1 MIVPFLLVVGSA
13 EGSLAVRKSQNAR
26 RICELRPTVIES
38 SHNLRGFEA
47 GRAVDGNPKTYWL
60 VPGGQR
66 MEAMSRDKYLIF
78 DLGCTMK
85 ISEIDIL
92 GRVHS
97 LRGSRILLQ
106 IGPSAKG
113 PWQQAHSFRAL
124 SSLQR
129 TRSALPKDL
138 PSTQFVRLFIRREG
152 HATFR
157 YKVHDVRFL
166 CTSET

>member
-66 MEAMSRDKYLIF
+66 MEAMSCVAPLPP
-78 DLGCTMK
+78 L
-85 ISEIDIL
+85 SAP
-92 GRVHS
+92 S
-97 LRGSRILLQ
+97 LHR
-106 IGPSAKG
+106 
-113 PWQQAHSFRAL
+113 
-124 SSLQR
+124 
-129 TRSALPKDL
+129 
-138 PSTQFVRLFIRREG
+138 
-152 HATFR
+152 
-157 YKVHDVRFL
+157 
-166 CTSET
+166 